1 MFLFKD
7 LSMFPT
13 SYDAI
18 LRIAKINPV
27 AYGTSINYIDGAVTY
42 LPSYISRGAIST
54 KQVLSS
60 VLDRGYQSPQ
70 IEKFIQELA
79 KNIKGIQGHMGKY
92 SELLEEYNPSDSR
105 FKEHPLK

>member
-13 SYDAI
+13 SYDSI
-18 LRIAKINPV
+18 VLRIAEINPV

-42 LPSYISRGAIST
+42 LPPYISRAANST
-54 KQVLSS
+54 KQLLSS
-60 VLDRGYQSPQ
+60 VLDRSFQSPQ

-79 KNIKGIQGHMGKY
+79 KNINGNQG
-92 SELLEEYNPSDSR
+92 
-105 FKEHPLK
+105 